1 MNINES
7 CLLNFLVNP
16 DEILVMTSIFQQNIK
31 EIESKFAQKDNLE
44 PKTA

>member
-16 DEILVMTSIFQQNIK
+16 DEILAMTSIFQQNIK
-31 EIESKFAQKDNLE
+31 EIESKFNQKDTLE